1 MPRDLSEEHRSS
13 APSGVDEPQT
23 DRPVLRDLL
32 ISFERNIIATA
43 LFAAGGNQKR
53 AAAALGVLPTTFQEK
68 LRRFGLV
75 NHRSGRDVRS
85 GERRVVQDDPIQP
98 HGEAHN
104 PPQENLRK

>member
-1 MPRDLSEEHRSS
+1 MSSDLSGVSGTD
-13 APSGVDEPQT
+13 APTGGEEPQT
-23 DRPVLRDLL
+23 DRPLLRDLL

-75 NHRSGRDVRS
+75 NHRFGRRARGGD
-85 GERRVVQDDPIQP
+85 RRAAQNDLIQP
-98 HGEAHN
+98 HGEAHT